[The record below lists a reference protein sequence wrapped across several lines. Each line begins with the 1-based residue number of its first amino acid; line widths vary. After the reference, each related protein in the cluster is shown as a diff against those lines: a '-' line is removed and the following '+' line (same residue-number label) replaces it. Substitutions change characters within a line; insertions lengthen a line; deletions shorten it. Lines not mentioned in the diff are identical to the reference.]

1 MSLLES
7 AIRDCIATLESI
19 RPLQSELDRAADLI
33 RSGLTAGGK
42 LLACGNGGSAADS
55 AHFTTEFVCRFLSDR
70 RPYPAICFASEGSA
84 LTAIGN
90 DYAFDEVFARQVR
103 AFGRP
108 GDVLVVFTTS
118 GRSRNIARALETARE
133 TGVRSIAFLGR
144 DGGFTRGLADV
155 ELLVEGTVTARI
167 QEAHKLLL
175 HVLCETVEPA
185 LAAG

>member
-1 MSLLES
+1 MSLLDP
-7 AIRDCIATLESI
+7 AINACITTLESI
-19 RPLQSELDRAADLI
+19 RPLAPQLDAAADLV
-33 RSGLTAGGK
+33 RTALLNGGK
-42 LLACGNGGSAADS
+42 LLACGNGGSASDS
-55 AHFTTEFVCRFLSDR
+55 AHFTTEFVCRFMGDR

-84 LTAIGN
+84 VSAIGN

-118 GRSRNIARALETARE
+118 GNSRNIARALEEAQHL
-133 TGVRSIAFLGR
+133 GVKTVAFLGR

-155 ELLVEGTVTARI
+155 ELRVEGTVTARI

-175 HVLCETVEPA
+175 HVLCETVESA
-185 LAAG
+185 LARV